1 MKVFGSF
8 RLDSANQCLW
18 RGDARITLTP
28 KVFAVL
34 CYLVEH
40 PERLVTQEELLEAI
54 WPETY
59 VQPEILRKYIL
70 ELRKVLGDDH
80 KSPRFIETLPKR
92 GYRFVAAMGQESSTP
107 SANGHPAPVGRSA
120 ELAALEQYLRRA
132 LQANRQLVL
141 VTGEAGIGKSTLL
154 DAFEQRLGAQEG
166 MRVARGQC
174 VEGFGGKE
182 AYYPI
187 LEAFGQL
194 VRGPGA
200 EEIVKVLSSQAP
212 TWLIQFPSLLKA
224 DQREALQREILGATR
239 ERMVREICE
248 ALEALTA
255 THPLAVIL
263 EDLHWVDPSTLDLLS
278 ALTRRRGPAKLLVLG
293 TYRPVEV
300 ILLHSP
306 LKALRQDLVMH
317 KLCSEIALER
327 LTVEDVARYLAGEF
341 SECSL
346 PGGLAELVHR
356 HSEGNPLFMTA
367 IVNDLVKSGLL
378 AGEEGSWKLTAPL
391 ERIVPEVPETLQ
403 QMLEIQVE
411 RLDEPEQRILKS
423 ASVAGRRFSAWAV
436 AAMLDSGVAEIE
448 DICERFAQ
456 RQQFLRPGRAFA
468 VLGGAQSAQYEFRH
482 SLYREA
488 LYRRVPLA
496 QRSRLHRRLA
506 EKAEEL
512 VTLPAPVALR
522 AATAMTDPAA
532 VPDSRLELASELAL
546 HFEHGREF
554 ERAARYLIL
563 SAENAARR
571 YAHRD
576 AAAILEHALGLLSGI
591 AAETARTLEIEI
603 LEHISDAR
611 YAVGDLDGSAKA
623 DGAAAALAEELGWKV
638 AQVNALT
645 RLARVSAFSDPD
657 ACVAVCE
664 GAVRVCGAHGDPL
677 LQARTKMLAGTWHII
692 TNGWSKQQADRC
704 ASARQE
710 IRELLGPEKPAY
722 YEILYA
728 HVQALHGEYRD
739 AYEIARSG
747 LEKAAETGNLVV
759 YLSSLSSLAL
769 ALMHLGW
776 WGELR
781 GTVESGIELAEKNGN
796 EPWRALFQAMLG
808 WLHVQAFD
816 FIGARRIAAGLL
828 ETNAEEPAG
837 QVRTMAKLTIAYA
850 DLTTGQPEDALKL
863 FLQVRDRPTTPK
875 FFLHWYWRMIAEFGL
890 VGAYL
895 ELGNLDQAGAAAV
908 QFLANALTTEDPALR
923 APAWDAMA
931 CVAARR
937 GDVTRARE
945 CVEQAFA
952 SIQNHD
958 LPSVAWRLHATAAR
972 LDMQMRDFAG
982 SERHCVLAAHSLH
995 RAAAS
1000 FGENDPLR
1008 RLLLGAADTLKMS
1021 FHREL
1026 EHARVTSAGN

>member
-1 MKVFGSF
+1 
-8 RLDSANQCLW
+8 
-18 RGDARITLTP
+18 LT
-28 KVFAVL
+28 V
-34 CYLVEH
+34 
-40 PERLVTQEELLEAI
+40 
-54 WPETY
+54 
-59 VQPEILRKYIL
+59 
-70 ELRKVLGDDH
+70 
-80 KSPRFIETLPKR
+80 
-92 GYRFVAAMGQESSTP
+92 
-107 SANGHPAPVGRSA
+107 
-120 ELAALEQYLRRA
+120 
-132 LQANRQLVL
+132 
-141 VTGEAGIGKSTLL
+141 
-154 DAFEQRLGAQEG
+154 
-166 MRVARGQC
+166 
-174 VEGFGGKE
+174 
-182 AYYPI
+182 
-187 LEAFGQL
+187 
-194 VRGPGA
+194 
-200 EEIVKVLSSQAP
+200 
-212 TWLIQFPSLLKA
+212 
-224 DQREALQREILGATR
+224 
-239 ERMVREICE
+239 
-248 ALEALTA
+248 

-278 ALTRRRGPAKLLVLG
+278 ALARRRVPAKLLVLG
-293 TYRPVEV
+293 SYRPVDV

-327 LTVEDVARYLAGEF
+327 LAVEDVARYLAGEF
-341 SECSL
+341 SGCSL
-346 PGGLAELVHR
+346 PDGLAELVQR

-378 AGEEGSWKLTAPL
+378 AQQGESWKLTAPL
-391 ERIVPEVPETLQ
+391 ERLVPEVPETLQ

-411 RLDEPEQRILKS
+411 RLDEPEQRVLKS

-448 DICERFAQ
+448 DICERFAE
-456 RQQFLRPGRAFA
+456 RQQFLRPGRASA
-468 VLGGAQSAQYEFRH
+468 VLGGTQSAQYEFRH

-512 VTLPAPVALR
+512 VPLPAPSARSPAVLR
-522 AATAMTDPAA
+522 AATAMMGSSA
-532 VPDSRLELASELAL
+532 VLDSPLELASELAL

-576 AAAILEHALGLLSGI
+576 AAVILEHALGLLSGI

-603 LEHISDAR
+603 LERISDAR

-638 AQVNALT
+638 AQINALT

-657 ACVAVCE
+657 ACVTVCE
-664 GAVRVCGAHGDPL
+664 GAVRVCSAHGDPL
-677 LQARTKMLAGTWHII
+677 LQARTEMLAGTWHII
-692 TNGWSKQQADRC
+692 TNGWSKQQSDRC
-704 ASARQE
+704 ASARQK
-710 IRELLGPEKPAY
+710 IGELLGSEKPAY

-747 LEKAAETGNLVV
+747 LEKAAETRNLVV

-781 GTVESGIELAEKNGN
+781 GTVESGMELAEKNGN

-816 FIGARRIAAGLL
+816 FIGARQIAEGLL
-828 ETNAEEPAG
+828 KTYSEEPAG

-863 FLQVRDRPTTPK
+863 FLQVRDRPTSPK
-875 FFLHWYWRMIAEFGL
+875 FFLQWYWRMTAEFGL

-895 ELGNLDQAGAAAV
+895 ELGNLDQASTAAD

-923 APAWDAMA
+923 ASAWDATA

-937 GDVTRARE
+937 GDVTRALE
-945 CVEQAFA
+945 CVGQALA
-952 SIQNHD
+952 SIQDRD

-972 LDMQMRDFAG
+972 LDIQTRDFEG
-982 SERHCVLAAHSLH
+982 CERHCLLAAFSLH

>member
-1 MKVFGSF
+1 MKVFGPF
-8 RLDSANQCLW
+8 RLDPANQCLW
-18 RGDARITLTP
+18 RGDVRITLTP

-34 CYLVEH
+34 RHLVQN
-40 PERLVTQEELLEAI
+40 PGRLVTQEELLEAI

-70 ELRKVLGDDH
+70 ELRKALGDDH
-80 KSPRFIETLPKR
+80 KAPRFIETLPKR
-92 GYRFVAAMGQESSTP
+92 GYRFVAAMGEESATSP
-107 SANGHPAPVGRSA
+107 ANGYPAPVGRAA
-120 ELAALEQYLRRA
+120 ELAALDQHLRRC
-132 LQANRQLVL
+132 LQANRQVVL

-154 DAFEQRLGAQEG
+154 DAFEQRLGAQNG

-187 LEAFGQL
+187 LDAFGRL
-194 VRGPGA
+194 VRGVGA
-200 EEIVKVLSSQAP
+200 EEIIEVLSSQAP

-224 DQREALQREILGATR
+224 EQREALQREILGATR

-248 ALEALTA
+248 ALETLTA
-255 THPLAVIL
+255 SHPLAVIL

-278 ALTRRRGPAKLLVLG
+278 ALARRRGPAKLLVLG
-293 TYRPVEV
+293 TYRPVDV

-306 LKALRQDLVMH
+306 LKGLRQDLVMH

-327 LTVEDVARYLAGEF
+327 LAVDDVAGYLAGEF
-341 SECSL
+341 PGCSL
-346 PGGLAELVHR
+346 PDGLAELVHR

-367 IVNDLVKSGLL
+367 IVSDLVKSGLL
-378 AGEEGSWKLTAPL
+378 ACEQGTWTLTAPL
-391 ERIVPEVPETLQ
+391 EQIVPEVPETLQ

-411 RLDEPEQRILKS
+411 RLDEAERRVLKS

-436 AAMLDSGVAEIE
+436 AAMLDTGVAEIE
-448 DICERFAQ
+448 ETCEGFAQ
-456 RQQFLRPGRAFA
+456 RQQFLRPGRASA
-468 VLGGAQSAQYEFRH
+468 VLGSTQSAQYEFRH

-496 QRSRLHRRLA
+496 QRSRLHRTLA

-512 VTLPAPVALR
+512 LFPAPAPLR
-522 AATAMTDPAA
+522 TATAMLDSPA

-576 AAAILEHALGLLSGI
+576 AATILEHALGLLSGI

-645 RLARVSAFSDPD
+645 RLARVSAFSDPE
-657 ACVAVCE
+657 ACVTVCE
-664 GAVRVCGAHGDPL
+664 GAVRVCSAHGDPL
-677 LQARTKMLAGTWHII
+677 LQARTEMLAGTWHII
-692 TNGWSKQQADRC
+692 TNGWSKLQADRC
-704 ASARQE
+704 AAARQK

-747 LEKAAETGNLVV
+747 LEKAVETGNLVV

-781 GTVESGIELAEKNGN
+781 GTVESGLELAEKNGN

-816 FIGARRIAAGLL
+816 FIGARRIAAGEIDFTLDRDVSL
-828 ETNAEEPAG
+828 FDDLAINA
-837 QVRTMAKLTIAYA
+837 TLTAV
-850 DLTTGQPEDALKL
+850 P
-863 FLQVRDRPTTPK
+863 
-875 FFLHWYWRMIAEFGL
+875 
-890 VGAYL
+890 
-895 ELGNLDQAGAAAV
+895 QATV
-908 QFLANALTTEDPALR
+908 QFFAFNYRTSRFDLLK
-923 APAWDAMA
+923 
-931 CVAARR
+931 
-937 GDVTRARE
+937 
-945 CVEQAFA
+945 AFA
-952 SIQNHD
+952 SKGNSLTLKVPVISKTKYVEIGTNAMRVIIRS
-958 LPSVAWRLHATAAR
+958 LEPARFFPSQGTLSIDEA
-972 LDMQMRDFAG
+972 D
-982 SERHCVLAAHSLH
+982 VLAH
-995 RAAAS
+995 
-1000 FGENDPLR
+1000 FPIQG
-1008 RLLLGAADTLKMS
+1008 
-1021 FHREL
+1021 
-1026 EHARVTSAGN
+1026 

>member
-1 MKVFGSF
+1 VKKPWSYREFSCSPGLRRPPVNLYNQTVQDAHVKAFGPF
-8 RLDSANQCLW
+8 RLDPANQCLW
-18 RGDARITLTP
+18 RADVRIPLTP

-34 CYLVEH
+34 RYLVDH

-92 GYRFVAAMGQESSTP
+92 GYRFVAPLAQET
-107 SANGHPAPVGRSA
+107 SASAADRYPAPVGRKP
-120 ELAALEQYLRRA
+120 ELAALDRHLRRA
-132 LQANRQLVL
+132 LQGHRQLVL

-154 DAFEQRLGAQEG
+154 DAFEQRLSTHEG

-187 LEAFGQL
+187 LDAFGRL

-200 EEIVKVLSSQAP
+200 EDIIKILSSQAP

-224 DQREALQREILGATR
+224 EQREALQREILGATR

-248 ALEALTA
+248 ALEALTM

-293 TYRPVEV
+293 TYRPVDV

-306 LKALRQDLVMH
+306 LKGLRQDLVMH

-327 LTVEDVARYLAGEF
+327 LAVDDVARFLSEEF
-341 SECSL
+341 SGSDL
-346 PGGLAELVHR
+346 SGGLAELVHR

-367 IVNDLVKSGLL
+367 IVSDLVKSGLL
-378 AGEEGSWKLTAPL
+378 AEEGRSWRLTAPL
-391 ERIVPEVPETLQ
+391 EQIVPEVPETLQ

-411 RLDEPEQRILKS
+411 RLDEPEQRVLKS
-423 ASVAGRRFSAWAV
+423 ASVAGRRFSAWSV

-448 DICERFAQ
+448 EICERFAQ
-456 RQQFLRPGRAFA
+456 RQQFVRPGRASA
-468 VLGGAQSAQYEFRH
+468 VLGSTQSAHYEFRH

-488 LYRRVPLA
+488 LYRRIPLA
-496 QRSRLHRRLA
+496 RRSWLHRKLA

-512 VTLPAPVALR
+512 VAFSAASAASPSVLR
-522 AATAMTDPAA
+522 DTRATDPSSTL
-532 VPDSRLELASELAL
+532 DSPLELASELAL

-576 AAAILEHALGLLSGI
+576 ASAILKHALGLLSGI

-603 LEHISDAR
+603 LERISDAR

-657 ACVAVCE
+657 ACVTVCE
-664 GAVRVCGAHGDPL
+664 GAVRVCSSHGDPL
-677 LQARTKMLAGTWHII
+677 LQARTDMLAGTWHII

-704 ASARQE
+704 AAARQK
-710 IRELLGPEKPAY
+710 IGELLGSEKPAY

-728 HVQALHGEYRD
+728 HVQALRGEYRD
-739 AYEIARSG
+739 AYEIARAG
-747 LEKAAETGNLVV
+747 LEKAAETRNLVV

-781 GTVESGIELAEKNGN
+781 GTVESGMELAEKNGN
-796 EPWRALFQAMLG
+796 EPMEG
-808 WLHVQAFD
+808 
-816 FIGARRIAAGLL
+816 
-828 ETNAEEPAG
+828 
-837 QVRTMAKLTIAYA
+837 
-850 DLTTGQPEDALKL
+850 
-863 FLQVRDRPTTPK
+863 
-875 FFLHWYWRMIAEFGL
+875 
-890 VGAYL
+890 
-895 ELGNLDQAGAAAV
+895 
-908 QFLANALTTEDPALR
+908 ALR
-923 APAWDAMA
+923 CDVGLAPYA
-931 CVAARR
+931 
-937 GDVTRARE
+937 G
-945 CVEQAFA
+945 F
-952 SIQNHD
+952 
-958 LPSVAWRLHATAAR
+958 RLYW
-972 LDMQMRDFAG
+972 
-982 SERHCVLAAHSLH
+982 
-995 RAAAS
+995 
-1000 FGENDPLR
+1000 
-1008 RLLLGAADTLKMS
+1008 GAADC
-1021 FHREL
+1021 R
-1026 EHARVTSAGN
+1026 AVA